1 MSTKTTSET
10 KKSYVQAT
18 VRCRGGFS
26 SPRGTHSVSHAAERD
41 VEGGILEA
49 ARCIS
54 DLLSEAKAKMKG
66 DEVILWERVELRH
79 VIPAADCE
87 AC

>member
-10 KKSYVQAT
+10 KSSVKAT
-18 VRCRGGFS
+18 VCCHGGFS
-26 SPRGTHSVSHAAERD
+26 SPRGTYSMNRVAERD
-41 VEGGILEA
+41 VEGGIIEA

-66 DEVILWERVELRH
+66 DEVIIWERVELRH
-79 VIPAADCE
+79 VIPK
-87 AC
+87 